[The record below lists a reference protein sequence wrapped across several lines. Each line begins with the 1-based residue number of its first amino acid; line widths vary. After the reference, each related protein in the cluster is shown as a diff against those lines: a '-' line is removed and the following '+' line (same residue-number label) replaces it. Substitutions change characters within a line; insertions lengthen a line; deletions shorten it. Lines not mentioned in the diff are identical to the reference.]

1 MQTSRFNGLLPVALL
16 AGQTALFAIDTDRDG
31 LEDSVETHTG
41 IYVSP
46 ANTGTNPNHP
56 DSDGDGAGD
65 WYEVATIETR
75 PANPQPNA
83 PNSAAI
89 KPNIPYPL
97 PPPGSAPPATDKPV
111 KVYILSGQSNMV
123 GQGEVNPRSTAG
135 TLATI
140 TRDEH
145 KFPNLLDGAGWSVRN
160 DVMYRGVIAA
170 AGNAALTAGQ
180 GSGATTIGPELGF
193 GHVMG
198 YHHDEPVL
206 VIKSS
211 EGGRALGWDFLPP
224 GSARDTV
231 GGTTYAGYGDS
242 PASWASGTTPVPTA
256 LYGGYQFDQCFL
268 RKTDWA
274 PAGAVNPE
282 VTNITTVLDSWQRDY
297 AAPGKPFEGMS
308 FEIAGFAW
316 FQGWND
322 GLSYTKAYADR
333 YEANLAR
340 FIRQIRSYY
349 ESRYPGKIKPKAPF
363 VIATCAFEGWNE
375 AYLNQYPTRRSVID
389 AQFAVSNNPAKY
401 PDFAGNVKTV
411 EARGFWRDKS
421 ISPSPGGNQGFH
433 YNRHAET
440 FMLVGDALGRG
451 MIDLLASA
459 GPDTAPP
466 AVSSLSPADNATG
479 VAPGANLV
487 LTFNEP
493 VAAGTGN
500 ITLRNLSDGTQDVIA
515 ITDASRISFNGS
527 FVTINPAADLAGGKS
542 YALRIEAAAIKDL
555 ANNPFAGIDDDTTWN
570 FTTALPDLTPPEI
583 SSLSPADNTSGVA
596 TAANLVVTFNEPVAL
611 GTGNITLRNLANSTQ
626 TTIPV
631 TDTARVSLSGAVLT
645 IRPATNLAGNTPHA
659 IRLDE
664 GLVKDLANNP
674 FAGIADDATWS
685 FTTAPTP
692 TTAEITVVG
701 GPVEAFLNSTK
712 NGFATTH
719 LGTTPIAY
727 NAAGIDKLVVAIG
740 TEAGNNNQKVNGVSV
755 SFNGVAMTEAVMDHA
770 MTPGVGQ
777 EGAYD
782 GGYAGIFYLDDPFQ
796 GPASFSFSASTT
808 SGAPNGAHVT
818 IIGLAGTGDGKGIT
832 SASWATQAA
841 AGNVSTGL
849 TTTANHSLVIAM
861 VENSGRNNSSG
872 TAALAAGSP
881 MTLAHNGLWGSQW
894 GTCASAC
901 QSVPAS
907 GTTLTPTFTTSAGGN
922 IHVVAAEFLAA
933 EISTSPYQLWSS
945 RYPAA
950 DLADP
955 AADFDRGSLP
965 DGIEWVVGGDPTRAG
980 DDAGLAP
987 TGGGPPG
994 ADGKFHFTYRRGDPA
1009 HLDPDTTLAVEY
1021 GSTIGGWATAFHQGS
1036 GVEEIT
1042 ITEAPEAPGFSRV
1055 TVALPKSLALSGHLF
1070 VRLKVTV
1077 ATP

>member
-1 MQTSRFNGLLPVALL
+1 MQTSRFKGLLPVALL

-123 GQGEVNPRSTAG
+123 GQGEVNPRGTAG

-170 AGNAALTAGQ
+170 TGNAALTAGQ

-198 YHHDEPVL
+198 YHHDESVL

-242 PASWASGTTPVPTA
+242 PASWASGTTPVTTA

-282 VTNITTVLDSWQRDY
+282 VTNVTTVLDSWQRDY

-459 GPDTAPP
+459 SPDTNPP
-466 AVSSLSPADNATG
+466 AISGLSPADNAG
-479 VAPGANLV
+479 AVATAANLV
-487 LTFNEP
+487 ITFNEP
-493 VAAGTGN
+493 VAAGTGS

-515 ITDASRISFNGS
+515 ITDASQVSFNGS
-527 FVTINPAADLAGGKS
+527 FLTLDPAADLAGGKN
-542 YALRIEAAAIKDL
+542 YALRIQAAAI
-555 ANNPFAGIDDDTTWN
+555 
-570 FTTALPDLTPPEI
+570 
-583 SSLSPADNTSGVA
+583 
-596 TAANLVVTFNEPVAL
+596 
-611 GTGNITLRNLANSTQ
+611 
-626 TTIPV
+626 
-631 TDTARVSLSGAVLT
+631 
-645 IRPATNLAGNTPHA
+645 
-659 IRLDE
+659 
-664 GLVKDLANNP
+664 KDLANNP

-701 GPVEAFLNSTK
+701 GPVEACLNSTK

-849 TTTANHSLVIAM
+849 TTTAKHSLVIAM

-1021 GSTIGGWATAFHQGS
+1021 GSTLGGWATAVHQGS